1 MNRRKR
7 QKTDPSPVKSEKT
20 LFHFFSKPVSNGN
33 GLSGGFE
40 SPPKTGSDTSSV
52 SDEPRRKSDLPTFNV
67 ATVEVKTE
75 MTPPRM
81 SMDEQPMECESK
93 PMDFQALFTEAN
105 DSCSPVKEEQDDIDP
120 FDNLDFRDDEYRDED
135 FPDEELD
142 LIYEN
147 DSIEDDSDSKPTL
160 KQESSIIKQEQDPII
175 DTDTDPTCPFCN
187 FSFKGLSENVLPSP
201 YLPYTS

>member
-33 GLSGGFE
+33 VRSGGGSE
-40 SPPKTGSDTSSV
+40 SPPKTESV
-52 SDEPRRKSDLPTFNV
+52 SSNDEQRRKSDQPTCSV
-67 ATVEVKTE
+67 VTMGVKRE

-81 SMDEQPMECESK
+81 SLDELSMECESK
-93 PMDFQALFTEAN
+93 PMDFQASFTEAN

-135 FPDEELD
+135 FRDEELD
-142 LIYEN
+142 FIYEN
-147 DSIEDDSDSKPTL
+147 DSIEDDFETNSALKP
-160 KQESSIIKQEQDPII
+160 EPSVIKHEQDPII

-187 FSFKGLSENVLPSP
+187 FSFKGLSENVASSLC
-201 YLPYTS
+201 LTYTS